1 MFHEH
6 GDHYVDQ
13 HELRHQHEYDEE
25 HGRYAVGDATV
36 FHAVCRAVAVLT
48 ECVLHDA
55 VPVVT
60 GGHPEQS
67 QERHAEVPEVS
78 VLAQALARV
87 FVAALYA
94 QYI

>member
-13 HELRHQHEYDEE
+13 HELRHQHEYDKE

-36 FHAVCRAVAVLT
+36 FHAVGRVVAVLT

-60 GGHPEQS
+60 GGHPEQR
-67 QERHAEVPEVS
+67 QERHAKVSEVS
-78 VLAQALARV
+78 MLTQPLARV
-87 FVAALYA
+87 LVAALYA
-94 QYI
+94 